1 MPPIALQKVVK
12 RTPKQGLLQCGW
24 RHIGKPFKNNE
35 PFIMKLFRINIVF
48 TAVFAA
54 VACVA
59 VGRMPAAGLQVRQAE
74 SAVNGSM
81 ASYVQYAKSD
91 SLKVVRLLE
100 SARVLPE
107 NTNVAIFFAR
117 KLLGLPY
124 VAHTLEVNKRERLV
138 VNLRQLDCTT
148 YVENVVALTMC
159 VKQKAYTFNAFCG
172 NLRTIRYRGGSA
184 PHYTKRLHYFTDWIE
199 DNTAKGVCCEIQA
212 PVPPFTVVQDINVYY
227 MSTYPEKYKML
238 KDNPEYVP
246 RIAET
251 EKALNKKSFR
261 YIPKSAV
268 KNTARLRAA
277 VKDGDIL
284 ALTTTLKGL
293 DIQHIGFAVWHDDG
307 LHLLNASS
315 LRHKVVEEPLTLYA
329 YLQRQRTM
337 TGVRVV
343 RLSCL

>member
-1 MPPIALQKVVK
+1 
-12 RTPKQGLLQCGW
+12 
-24 RHIGKPFKNNE
+24 
-35 PFIMKLFRINIVF
+35 MKILCCNLILAAVC
-48 TAVFAA
+48 TAVTCAS
-54 VACVA
+54 
-59 VGRMPAAGLQVRQAE
+59 VGHAPAAASHALSVE
-74 SAVNGSM
+74 NMGSGTV
-81 ASYVQYAKSD
+81 ASYVQYTKAD
-91 SLKVVRLLE
+91 SLKVVGLLE
-100 SARVLPE
+100 SASELSGRA
-107 NTNVAIFFAR
+107 NVTVFFAR

-124 VAHTLEVNKRERLV
+124 VAHTLEVNRRERLV

-159 VKQKAYTFNAFCG
+159 ARQKAYTFNAFCD
-172 NLRTIRYRGGSA
+172 NLRTIRYRGGSV
-184 PHYTKRLHYFTDWIE
+184 PHYVKRLHYFTDWIE
-199 DNTAKGVCCEIQA
+199 DNTAKGLCREVQA
-212 PVPPFTVVQDINVYY
+212 PVPPFTAVQDINVYY

-246 RIAET
+246 QIAET

-261 YIPKSAV
+261 YVPKSAV
-268 KNTARLRAA
+268 KNTTLLRYTI
-277 VKDGDIL
+277 KDGDIL

-293 DIQHIGFAVWHDDG
+293 DIQHVGFAVWHDDG

-315 LRHKVVEEPLTLYA
+315 LRRKVVEEPLTLYS